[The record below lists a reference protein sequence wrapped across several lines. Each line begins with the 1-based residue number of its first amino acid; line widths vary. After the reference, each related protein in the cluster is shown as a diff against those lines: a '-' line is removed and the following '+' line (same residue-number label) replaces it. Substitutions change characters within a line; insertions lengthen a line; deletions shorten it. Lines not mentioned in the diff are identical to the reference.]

1 MLDAQYV
8 DNVTDLARW
17 AKLASFDTCLMPMV
31 ADIVKIRDALARREI
46 SACGTETT
54 ASFYVF
60 MFLCFLEKTDSI
72 YGPDLE
78 SLEPIFQIQT

>member
-31 ADIVKIRDALARREI
+31 ADNLGYQVIIPREQ
-46 SACGTETT
+46 
-54 ASFYVF
+54 
-60 MFLCFLEKTDSI
+60 TDPPPSRK
-72 YGPDLE
+72 P
-78 SLEPIFQIQT
+78 